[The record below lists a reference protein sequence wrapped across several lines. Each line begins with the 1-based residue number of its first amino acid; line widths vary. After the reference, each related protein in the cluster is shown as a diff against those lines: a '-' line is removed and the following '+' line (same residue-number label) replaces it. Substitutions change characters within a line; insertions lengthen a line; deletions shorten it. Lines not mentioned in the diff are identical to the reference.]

1 METLSWSSYLV
12 WIVIGLILLGIEL
25 VTTTFV
31 MMFFAVG
38 AFVVAVL
45 AWANI
50 IDSLSLQL
58 VVFGGLSVAGLFFF
72 KEKLKTAWSRRS
84 SSDNY
89 QVDAGA
95 ILTLETSIAPGAQ
108 AEVNYQ
114 GSKWTA
120 INESGRELSAGENVE
135 IARVDGLKLIL
146 TTKKE
151 HLK

>member
-1 METLSWSSYLV
+1 METISWSSYLV

-31 MMFFAVG
+31 IMFFAVG
-38 AFVVAVL
+38 AFVVAGL

-50 IDSLSLQL
+50 IDSLALQL

-84 SSDNY
+84 SDNY

-95 ILTLETSIAPGAQ
+95 LLTLETSIAPGAQ

-120 INESGRELSAGENVE
+120 INESGRELNAGENVQ

-151 HLK
+151 F